1 MLFTGMPKIV
11 YTYRKD
17 YDKGILTLEDL
28 LPDPFDMFSTWFEDA
43 AKNGIEEP
51 NAMVLATVG
60 KNYRPSLRIVLLR
73 ESDNIGFIFFTNY
86 QSKKGKQIEEN
97 PAGSLLFPW
106 HSVQRQIRIEGYIEK
121 LSEKASNEYFQSR
134 PIESLVS
141 AWISPQSREIH
152 SREFLEDSAQKF
164 KFKNEGKAITRPPFW
179 GGYKLIP
186 DLFEFWQGRANRLHD
201 RFEYYREEEDWKL
214 RRLAP

>member
-1 MLFTGMPKIV
+1 MPKIV

-17 YDKGILTLEDL
+17 YNNGSLALEDL
-28 LPDPFDMFSTWFEDA
+28 LPDPFDMFSKWFEDA
-43 AKNGIEEP
+43 VKNGIEEP
-51 NAMVLATVG
+51 NAMILATVG
-60 KNYRPSLRIVLLR
+60 KNFRPSSRIVLLR
-73 ESDNIGFIFFTNY
+73 ESDHIGFIFYSNY
-86 QSKKGKQIEEN
+86 QSKKGKQIIEN

-106 HSVQRQIRIEGYIEK
+106 HPVQRQVRIEGFIEK
-121 LSEKASNEYFQSR
+121 LSEKESNEYFQSR
-134 PIESLVS
+134 PEGSLVT
-141 AWISPQSREIH
+141 AWISPQSREIP
-152 SREFLEDSAQKF
+152 SREFLEDSAEKF
-164 KFKNEGKAITRPPFW
+164 RLKNNGKVIPKPPFW